1 MRVGL
6 IAKKLGMTRYFK
18 EDGSNVPVTL
28 LGIEKNYVTR
38 VKENALKNSKHI
50 QIASGNIKIKK
61 LKKPLRNFF
70 SKLKIEPKKKIL
82 EFNVS
87 NDQNLNV
94 GDAIDTSFFKVGQF
108 VDIIGKSNG
117 KGFAGPMK
125 RHNFSGLRASHGVS
139 VSHRPHGSTG
149 QNQDPGKVFK
159 GKKMAGHM
167 GDKIRTIQNLEI
179 IKSDLENN
187 LIFLKGSIPG
197 SKNSIVL
204 IQKNSKKINRITTLE
219 KIKKLK
225 TETIQTAVKTKSK
238 EKTTEKKDKP
248 ATKPATKEVKK

>member
-1 MRVGL
+1 MRIGL

-139 VSHRPHGSTG
+139 ISHRSHGSTG
-149 QNQDPGKVFK
+149 QCQDPGRTFK
-159 GKKMAGHM
+159 G
-167 GDKIRTIQNLEI
+167 
-179 IKSDLENN
+179 
-187 LIFLKGSIPG
+187 
-197 SKNSIVL
+197 
-204 IQKNSKKINRITTLE
+204 
-219 KIKKLK
+219 
-225 TETIQTAVKTKSK
+225 
-238 EKTTEKKDKP
+238 
-248 ATKPATKEVKK
+248 

>member
-94 GDAIDTSFFKVGQF
+94 GDTIDTSFFKVGQF

-117 KGFAGPMK
+117 KGFAGSMK
-125 RHNFSGLRASHGVS
+125 RHNFSGLRATHGVS
-139 VSHRPHGSTG
+139 VSHRSHGSTG
-149 QNQDPGKVFK
+149 QCQDPGRTFK
-159 GKKMAGHM
+159 GKKMAGQM
-167 GDKIRTIQNLEI
+167 GNKRVTTHNLEVVEI
-179 IKSDLENN
+179 YNEDGLILIK
-187 LIFLKGSIPG
+187 GAVPG
-197 SKNSIVL
+197 SKGTLLIIRDAIKPKSLIAKAKEEDIVEVS
-204 IQKNSKKINRITTLE
+204 SKKE
-219 KIKKLK
+219 KKVESKEESQEKK
-225 TETIQTAVKTKSK
+225 TEHQVK
-238 EKTTEKKDKP
+238 EDKK
-248 ATKPATKEVKK
+248 